1 MGTSILHNDIKKIEK
16 LLVNAVHLVKSPA
29 NRKHFFMVKGEQ
41 MTKEELGKKLKEQGL
56 TEDEIKFTLENKAIV
71 DILLD
76 SKNEKKALDVIKDGI
91 KNSFTDIDKVLNDAD
106 SISSLSEKL
115 VGPLEKL
122 TTFLSNGKE
131 DGKDNKDTKVDGKDT
146 NDNSDSSDKEFE
158 NSVSELASEISGL
171 AQDTVALVEDTIN

>member
-56 TEDEIKFTLENKAIV
+56 SEDEIKFTLENKEIT

-91 KNSFTDIDKVLNDAD
+91 KNSFTDIDKVLTDAD

-122 TTFLSNGKE
+122 TTFLSSGSDKKE
-131 DGKDNKDTKVDGKDT
+131 DNKDTKVEDKDT
-146 NDNSDSSDKEFE
+146 NNNPDNKDFE
-158 NSVSELASEISGL
+158 NSVSELANEISGL

>member
-56 TEDEIKFTLENKAIV
+56 TEDEIKFTLENKTIV

-122 TTFLSNGKE
+122 TTFLSTGKDKE
-131 DGKDNKDTKVDGKDT
+131 DNKDDKDTKVDDKDTT
-146 NDNSDSSDKEFE
+146 NDNSDKDFE
-158 NSVSELASEISGL
+158 NSVSELANEISGL